1 MSLFSRTRIAKF
13 FIVNL
18 LFIAGMINE
27 AAAQQKI
34 VWEIGSGDTSVQRM
48 LYRQINNVLK
58 AAPDTKIEVV
68 YHGQA
73 IYAVLSDTGHY
84 KMELKE
90 AQKKVTMVACSNSLK
105 NRGIDPSRLISNI
118 TVVPVAILEIAKKQ
132 SEGWSY
138 IKAGH

>member
-1 MSLFSRTRIAKF
+1 MSLFSRTRFAKF